1 MERTEIVELSAKIAS
16 TFAAN
21 TFFGAAIYINAVETP
36 ARLSLAST
44 SAMVDHFQATFPRA
58 MGMQL
63 KLVGISSIGS
73 AIGYYLDTTTDR
85 KLLLYASLCMLF
97 NVPWTRFMI
106 MPINHQL
113 MDGDY
118 PKKKGDSWVTDMMR
132 RWDRFH
138 FVRSMSSFA
147 AVICLSRFWIRKA
160 L

>member
-132 RWDRFH
+132 RWDRLH
-138 FVRSMSSFA
+138 FVRSMSSCA
-147 AVICLSRFWIRKA
+147 AVICLSSFWIRRVM
-160 L
+160 

>member
-1 MERTEIVELSAKIAS
+1 MERTEIVGLSAKIAS

-85 KLLLYASLCMLF
+85 KLLLYASL
-97 NVPWTRFMI
+97 
-106 MPINHQL
+106 
-113 MDGDY
+113 
-118 PKKKGDSWVTDMMR
+118 
-132 RWDRFH
+132 
-138 FVRSMSSFA
+138 
-147 AVICLSRFWIRKA
+147 
-160 L
+160 